1 MASFARKNTSIRQ
14 TEQAGEKGQGLQ
26 EGIPFQALRLACLDA
41 YLFFQT
47 NPIKDKLSPPKSLYS
62 T

>member
-14 TEQAGEKGQGLQ
+14 TEKAGEKGQGLQ
-26 EGIPFQALRLACLDA
+26 QAVPFQTVRLACLGA
-41 YLFFQT
+41 YLFFQS
-47 NPIKDKLSPPKSLYS
+47 NPIKDKLSPPKSLCS

>member
-1 MASFARKNTSIRQ
+1 MASFARKNTSMRQ
-14 TEQAGEKGQGLQ
+14 TEKAGGKGQGLQ
-26 EGIPFQALRLACLDA
+26 QGIPFQTFRLACRDA
-41 YLFFQT
+41 YLSFHS